1 MSDRPEDI
9 NLDELRELIKLLRES
24 NVSEFEIQKADY
36 RLRIKHG
43 TVLESETISVPVRQG
58 TPGNGQEQTSTSNA
72 GSGGSNN

>member
-36 RLRIKHG
+36 GLRD
-43 TVLESETISVPVRQG
+43 
-58 TPGNGQEQTSTSNA
+58 
-72 GSGGSNN
+72 